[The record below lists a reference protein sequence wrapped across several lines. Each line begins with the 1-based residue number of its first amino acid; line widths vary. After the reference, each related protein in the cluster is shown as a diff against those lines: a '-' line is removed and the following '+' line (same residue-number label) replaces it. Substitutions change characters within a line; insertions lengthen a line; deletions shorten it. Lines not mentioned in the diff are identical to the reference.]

1 MILFTEEKLCQ
12 LRKVV
17 AENPGLLQGLRKSCE
32 TVLRY
37 GARIPETGYMGALF
51 CLPGGFHAADVRLRQ
66 GS

>member
-37 GARIPETGYMGALF
+37 GARIPETGIATWGHYF
-51 CLPGGFHAADVRLRQ
+51 AAQRIPRR
-66 GS
+66 